1 MRLRK
6 AGSVIAHVAHG
17 LSLAHIATGFMPAS
31 MITPRLRTEF
41 ISCAIGSKGHSNP
54 ASPLARWST
63 RRDRCTLNGGARG
76 ATMSEDA
83 HCLVSVAGAVAQI
96 TPVEK
101 LLQAPEVLLDLGRI
115 FASFLQR
122 EAEVT
127 VPTFRPSRAR
137 I

>member
-1 MRLRK
+1 
-6 AGSVIAHVAHG
+6 
-17 LSLAHIATGFMPAS
+17 
-31 MITPRLRTEF
+31 
-41 ISCAIGSKGHSNP
+41 
-54 ASPLARWST
+54 
-63 RRDRCTLNGGARG
+63 
-76 ATMSEDA
+76 MSEDA
-83 HCLVSVAGAVAQI
+83 HSLISVAGAVAQI

-127 VPTFRPSRAR
+127 VPIFRPFRAR